1 MDMKTF
7 SDFQKTFKNFSPL
20 DRGEQKTVYSA
31 EHPEYGCVVIKLYFK
46 LNDPRTEREIE
57 IGRQTDIQC
66 VPKLYETGFLLYEGA
81 KTQYTIEERIIGN
94 TLRER
99 IETGPLFTLSE
110 AVDFLGQGL
119 TFIKQ
124 IEKKGIVHRDIK
136 PDNII
141 ISNDGTVY
149 FIDFG
154 IARILGLSS
163 LTETGAL
170 LGPHTPGYAAP
181 EQFNNLKSTIDS
193 RADLFSIG
201 VVTYECITGQN
212 PFREDARS
220 ALEVLQKTETIT
232 PVEHRIQGDTQQQFM
247 ALLSSLMGKYPS
259 RRPRNATQALK
270 WLESA
275 KSTFQY

>member
-1 MDMKTF
+1 MDMQTF
-7 SDFQKTFKNFSPL
+7 SDFQKTFKNLSL
-20 DRGEQKTVYSA
+20 LGRGGQKIVYSA
-31 EHPEYGCVVIKLYFK
+31 EHPDHGCVVIKLYFR

-57 IGRQTDIQC
+57 IGRETDIKC
-66 VPKLYETGFLLYEGA
+66 VPKLYETGLLLYEGA
-81 KTQYTIEERIIGN
+81 ETQYTVEQRIIGT

-99 IETGPLFTLSE
+99 IEKGPLFTLSE
-110 AVDFLGQGL
+110 AVDFLDQGL

-124 IEKKGIVHRDIK
+124 IEEKGIVHRDIK

-141 ISNDGTVY
+141 ISNERIAY

-154 IARILGLSS
+154 IARILDLSS
-163 LTETGAL
+163 LTETNASM
-170 LGPHTPGYAAP
+170 GPHTPGYAAP
-181 EQFNNLKSTIDS
+181 EQFNNLKSAIDS

-201 VVTYECITGQN
+201 VVTYECITGKN
-212 PFREDARS
+212 PFKEGARN

-232 PVEHRIQGDTQQQFM
+232 PVEHMIKGDTQQQFM

-259 RRPRNATQALK
+259 RRPRDATQALN
-270 WLESA
+270 WLEAA